1 MLSTS
6 RFQTV
11 HLYIMASV
19 SESRLRVLVVDDE
32 ALIRQSLCR
41 ALAMRDDI
49 EIAGECESG
58 AQAIAAIRDQQPDL
72 VLLDVQMHDG
82 TGLDVVEQVGPECM
96 PAVVFV
102 TAYDDYAVKA
112 FELSALDYLLK
123 PFDDERLNRSI
134 DRAKKHILSAR
145 AGDLS
150 NQLRSLLESKAER
163 WPDRLV
169 VRTDERFELVPVSAI
184 DWIESANNYVQL
196 HCGPKHFLLGETLTS
211 LAERLNPHE
220 FVRVHRGRI
229 VNLSRITAVH
239 PLFSGTYEIE
249 LSGGTRIS
257 TGRQYREQIQALL
270 KS

>member
-1 MLSTS
+1 MGDVT
-6 RFQTV
+6 
-11 HLYIMASV
+11 
-19 SESRLRVLVVDDE
+19 ESRLRVLVVDDE

-41 ALAMRDDI
+41 GLAMRGDI
-49 EIAGECESG
+49 EIVGECESG
-58 AQAIAAIRDQQPDL
+58 AQAIAAILDCRSDRRPDL

-82 TGLDVVEQVGPECM
+82 TGLDVVEQVGPEHM

-112 FELSALDYLLK
+112 FELSAVDYLLK
-123 PFDDERLNRSI
+123 PFDDERLNRSV
-134 DRAKKHILSAR
+134 DRAKKQILSAR

-150 NQLRSLLESKAER
+150 SQLRSLLESKAER

-169 VRTDERFELVPVSAI
+169 VRTDEHFDLVPVSTI

-196 HCGPKHFLLGETLTS
+196 HCGAKHFLLAETLTS
-211 LAERLNPHE
+211 LAERLNPHK

>member
-1 MLSTS
+1 MGS
-6 RFQTV
+6 
-11 HLYIMASV
+11 MA
-19 SESRLRVLVVDDE
+19 ENCLRVLVVDDE
-32 ALIRQSLCR
+32 ALIRQSLR
-41 ALAMRDDI
+41 RGLAMRGDI
-49 EIAGECESG
+49 EIVGECESG
-58 AQAIAAIRDQQPDL
+58 AQAIVAIRDCRPDRRPDL

-82 TGLDVVEQVGPECM
+82 TGLDVVEQIGPEHM

-112 FELSALDYLLK
+112 FELSAVDYLLK

-134 DRAKKHILSAR
+134 DRAKKQILSAR

-150 NQLRSLLESKAER
+150 SQLRSLLEAKAER

-169 VRTDERFELVPVSAI
+169 VRTGEHFDLVPVSAI

-196 HCGPKHFLLGETLTS
+196 HCGAKHFLLGETLTS
-211 LAERLNPHE
+211 LADRLNPHK

-257 TGRQYREQIQALL
+257 TGRQYREQIQVLL
-270 KS
+270 KG

>member
-1 MLSTS
+1 
-6 RFQTV
+6 
-11 HLYIMASV
+11 MADV
-19 SESRLRVLVVDDE
+19 TESRLRVLVVDDE

-41 ALAMRDDI
+41 GLSMRDDI
-49 EIAGECESG
+49 DNVGECESR
-58 AQAIAAIRDQQPDL
+58 AQAVAAILARRPDL

-82 TGLDVVEQVGPECM
+82 TGLDVVEQVGPEQM

-112 FELSALDYLLK
+112 FELSAVDYLLK

-134 DRAKKHILSAR
+134 DRAKKQIVAAR

-150 NQLRSLLESKAER
+150 AQLRSLLESKAER
-163 WPDRLV
+163 WPDRLT
-169 VRTDERFELVPVSAI
+169 VRTGEHFDLVPVSTI

-196 HCGPKHFLLGETLTS
+196 HCGAKHFLMGETLTS
-211 LAERLNPHE
+211 LAERLNPHK
-220 FVRVHRGRI
+220 FVRVHRGRV

-249 LSGGTRIS
+249 LTGGTRIA

>member
-1 MLSTS
+1 MGD
-6 RFQTV
+6 
-11 HLYIMASV
+11 A
-19 SESRLRVLVVDDE
+19 ESRLRVLVVDDE

-41 ALAMRDDI
+41 GLAMRGDI
-49 EIAGECESG
+49 EIVGECESG
-58 AQAIAAIRDQQPDL
+58 AQAIAAILDCRSDRRPDL

-82 TGLDVVEQVGPECM
+82 TGLDVVEQVGPEQM

-112 FELSALDYLLK
+112 FELSAVDYLLK

-134 DRAKKHILSAR
+134 DRAKKQILAAR

-150 NQLRSLLESKAER
+150 SQLRLLLESKPER
-163 WPDRLV
+163 WPDRVV
-169 VRTDERFELVPVSAI
+169 VRTGEQFEFVPVSAI

-196 HCGPKHFLLGETLTS
+196 HCGAKQFLLGETLTS
-211 LAERLNPHE
+211 IADRLNPHK

-249 LSGGTRIS
+249 LTGGTRIS

>member
-1 MLSTS
+1 MD
-6 RFQTV
+6 
-11 HLYIMASV
+11 SV
-19 SESRLRVLVVDDE
+19 TESRLRVLVVDDE

-41 ALAMRDDI
+41 GLAMRNDI
-49 EIAGECESG
+49 AIAGECESG
-58 AQAIAAIRDQQPDL
+58 AQAIAAIRDLRPDL

-82 TGLDVVEQVGPECM
+82 TGLDVVERVGPEHM

-102 TAYDDYAVKA
+102 TAYDEYAVKA
-112 FELSALDYLLK
+112 FELSAVDYLLK

-134 DRAKKHILSAR
+134 DRAKKQIMSAR

-150 NQLRSLLESKAER
+150 SQLRSLLESKAER

-169 VRTDERFELVPVSAI
+169 VRTGEHFDLVPVSTI

-196 HCGPKHFLLGETLTS
+196 HCGTKHFLLGETLTS
-211 LAERLNPHE
+211 LAERLNPHK
-220 FVRVHRGRI
+220 FVRIHRGRI

-249 LSGGTRIS
+249 LIGGTRIS

>member
-1 MLSTS
+1 MRNAT
-6 RFQTV
+6 
-11 HLYIMASV
+11 
-19 SESRLRVLVVDDE
+19 ESRLRVLVVDDE
-32 ALIRQSLCR
+32 ALIRRSLVR
-41 ALAMRDDI
+41 GLETRNDV

-58 AQAIAAIRDQQPDL
+58 EQAIAAIGDLHPDL
-72 VLLDVQMHDG
+72 VLLDVQMPDG
-82 TGLDVVEQVGPECM
+82 TGLDVVERVGPEHM

-112 FELSALDYLLK
+112 FELSAVDYLLK
-123 PFDDERLNRSI
+123 PFDDDRLNRSI
-134 DRAKKHILSAR
+134 DRAKKHILSSR
-145 AGDLS
+145 AADLS
-150 NQLRSLLESKAER
+150 TQLRSLLEAKTER

-169 VRTDERFELVPVSAI
+169 ARTGEHFDLVPVSTI
-184 DWIESANNYVQL
+184 DWVESANNYVQL
-196 HCGPKHFLLGETLTS
+196 HCGAKHFLLGETLTS
-211 LAERLNPHE
+211 LAERLNPQK

-249 LSGGTRIS
+249 LVGGTRIS

>member
-1 MLSTS
+1 
-6 RFQTV
+6 
-11 HLYIMASV
+11 MASLT
-19 SESRLRVLVVDDE
+19 ESRLRVLVVDDE

-41 ALAMRDDI
+41 GLAMRGDI
-49 EIAGECESG
+49 EIVGECESG
-58 AQAIAAIRDQQPDL
+58 AQAIAAILDCRPDRRPDL
-72 VLLDVQMHDG
+72 VLLDVQMHEG
-82 TGLDVVEQVGPECM
+82 TGLDVVEQVGPEQM

-112 FELSALDYLLK
+112 FELSAVDYLLK

-134 DRAKKHILSAR
+134 DRAKKHILAAR

-150 NQLRSLLESKAER
+150 SQLRSLLESKPER
-163 WPDRLV
+163 WPDRVV
-169 VRTDERFELVPVSAI
+169 VRTGEQFDFVPVSAI

-196 HCGPKHFLLGETLTS
+196 HCGAKHFLLGETLTS
-211 LAERLNPHE
+211 IADRLNPHK

-249 LSGGTRIS
+249 LTGGTRIS

>member
-1 MLSTS
+1 
-6 RFQTV
+6 
-11 HLYIMASV
+11 MANAF
-19 SESRLRVLVVDDE
+19 ESRLRVLVVDDE
-32 ALIRQSLCR
+32 ALIRESLCR
-41 ALAMRDDI
+41 GLALRDDV
-49 EIAGECESG
+49 EIAGECASG
-58 AQAIAAIRDQQPDL
+58 AEAIAAIRARRPDL

-82 TGLDVVEQVGPECM
+82 TGLDVVEQVGPERM

-112 FELSALDYLLK
+112 FELNAVDYLLK

-134 DRAKKHILSAR
+134 DRAKKQILSAR
-145 AGDLS
+145 AGELTT
-150 NQLRSLLESKAER
+150 QLQTLLESKAER

-169 VRTDERFELVPVSAI
+169 VRTGEHFELVPVSSI
-184 DWIESANNYVQL
+184 EWIESANNYVQL
-196 HCGPKHFLLGETLTS
+196 HCGTKHHLLGETLTS
-211 LAERLNPHE
+211 LAERLNPNK

-270 KS
+270 KG

>member
-1 MLSTS
+1 MGNA
-6 RFQTV
+6 
-11 HLYIMASV
+11 IA
-19 SESRLRVLVVDDE
+19 SRLRVLVVDDE

-41 ALAMRDDI
+41 DLAKRGDI
-49 EIAGECESG
+49 EIIGECDS
-58 AQAIAAIRDQQPDL
+58 AAAAIATIRESRPDL
-72 VLLDVQMHDG
+72 VLLDVQMHGG
-82 TGLDVVEQVGPECM
+82 TGLDVVEQIGPEHM

-112 FELSALDYLLK
+112 FELSAVDYLLK
-123 PFDDERLNRSI
+123 PFDDERLNRSV
-134 DRAKKHILSAR
+134 DRAKKQILSAR

-150 NQLRSLLESKAER
+150 SQLRSLLESKAER

-169 VRTDERFELVPVSAI
+169 VRTGEQFDFVPVNAI

-196 HCGPKHFLLGETLTS
+196 HCGAKHFLLGETLTS
-211 LAERLNPHE
+211 LAERLNPHK

-239 PLFSGTYEIE
+239 ALFSGTYEIE
-249 LSGGTRIS
+249 LSSGTRIS
-257 TGRQYREQIQALL
+257 TGRQYREQIQTLL

>member
-1 MLSTS
+1 
-6 RFQTV
+6 
-11 HLYIMASV
+11 MADFKDGP
-19 SESRLRVLVVDDE
+19 LRVLVVDDE

-41 ALAMRDDI
+41 GLAGRDDV

-58 AQAIAAIRDQQPDL
+58 AQAIAAIRARRPDL

-82 TGLDVVEQVGPECM
+82 TGLDVVEQVGPEQM

-102 TAYDDYAVKA
+102 TAYDEYAVKA
-112 FELSALDYLLK
+112 FELNAVDYLLK

-134 DRAKKHILSAR
+134 DRAKKQILSAR
-145 AGDLS
+145 VGDLS
-150 NQLRSLLESKAER
+150 TQLRSLLETKAER

-169 VRTDERFELVPVSAI
+169 VRTGEHFDLVPVSSI

-196 HCGPKHFLLGETLTS
+196 HCGTKHHLLGETLTS
-211 LAERLNPHE
+211 LAERLNPHK

>member
-1 MLSTS
+1 MDST
-6 RFQTV
+6 T
-11 HLYIMASV
+11 
-19 SESRLRVLVVDDE
+19 ESRLRVLVVDDE

-41 ALAMRDDI
+41 GLAMRDDI

-58 AQAIAAIRDQQPDL
+58 TQAIAAIRDLRPDL

-82 TGLDVVEQVGPECM
+82 TGLDVVERVGPEHM

-102 TAYDDYAVKA
+102 TAYDEYAVKA
-112 FELSALDYLLK
+112 FELSAVDYLLK

-134 DRAKKHILSAR
+134 DRAKKQIMSTR

-150 NQLRSLLESKAER
+150 TQLRSLLESKADR
-163 WPDRLV
+163 WPDRIV
-169 VRTDERFELVPVSAI
+169 VRTGEHFDLVPVSTI

-196 HCGPKHFLLGETLTS
+196 HCGTKHFLLGETMTS
-211 LAERLNPHE
+211 LADRLNPHK
-220 FVRVHRGRI
+220 FVRIHRGRI

>member
-1 MLSTS
+1 
-6 RFQTV
+6 
-11 HLYIMASV
+11 MANPT
-19 SESRLRVLVVDDE
+19 ETRLRVLIVDDE
-32 ALIRQSLCR
+32 ELIRQSLCQG
-41 ALAMRDDI
+41 LAMRGDI
-49 EIAGECESG
+49 EIAGECESR
-58 AQAIAAIRDQQPDL
+58 AQAIAAIRDRRPDL

-82 TGLDVVEQVGPECM
+82 TGLDVIEQVGPDHM

-112 FELSALDYLLK
+112 FELSAVDYLLK
-123 PFDDERLNRSI
+123 PFDDDRLNRSI
-134 DRAKKHILSAR
+134 DRAKKQILSAR

-150 NQLRSLLESKAER
+150 AQLRSLLGSKTER

-169 VRTDERFELVPVSAI
+169 VRTGEQFEFVPVSTI
-184 DWIESANNYVQL
+184 DWVESANNYVQL
-196 HCGPKHFLLGETLTS
+196 HCGAKHFLLGETLTS
-211 LAERLNPHE
+211 LADRLNPQK

-257 TGRQYREQIQALL
+257 TGRQYREQIHALL

>member
-1 MLSTS
+1 
-6 RFQTV
+6 
-11 HLYIMASV
+11 
-19 SESRLRVLVVDDE
+19 
-32 ALIRQSLCR
+32 
-41 ALAMRDDI
+41 
-49 EIAGECESG
+49 
-58 AQAIAAIRDQQPDL
+58 
-72 VLLDVQMHDG
+72 
-82 TGLDVVEQVGPECM
+82 M

>member
-1 MLSTS
+1 MGS
-6 RFQTV
+6 
-11 HLYIMASV
+11 MGGNC
-19 SESRLRVLVVDDE
+19 LRVLVVDDE
-32 ALIRQSLCR
+32 ALIRQSLR
-41 ALAMRDDI
+41 RGLAMRDDI
-49 EIAGECESG
+49 EIVGECESG
-58 AQAIAAIRDQQPDL
+58 AQAIVAIRDCRPDRRPDL

-82 TGLDVVEQVGPECM
+82 TGLNVVEQIGPEHM

-112 FELSALDYLLK
+112 FELSAVDYLLK
-123 PFDDERLNRSI
+123 PFDDERLYRSI
-134 DRAKKHILSAR
+134 DRAKKQILSAR

-150 NQLRSLLESKAER
+150 NQLRSLLEAKAER

-169 VRTDERFELVPVSAI
+169 VRTGEHFDLVPVSAI

-196 HCGPKHFLLGETLTS
+196 HCGAKHFLLGETMTS
-211 LAERLNPHE
+211 LAERLNPHK

-257 TGRQYREQIQALL
+257 TGRQYREQIQTLL
-270 KS
+270 KG

>member
-1 MLSTS
+1 MRNVT
-6 RFQTV
+6 
-11 HLYIMASV
+11 
-19 SESRLRVLVVDDE
+19 ESRLRVLVVDDE

-41 ALAMRDDI
+41 GLATRDDI

-58 AQAIAAIRDQQPDL
+58 AQAIAAIRNQRPDL

-82 TGLDVVEQVGPECM
+82 TGLDVVEQVGPEHM

-112 FELSALDYLLK
+112 FELSAVDYLLK

-134 DRAKKHILSAR
+134 DRAKKQILSAR

-150 NQLRSLLESKAER
+150 DQLRSLLESKAER

-169 VRTDERFELVPVSAI
+169 VRTGEHFDLVPVSAI

-196 HCGPKHFLLGETLTS
+196 HCGAKHFLLGETLTS
-211 LAERLNPHE
+211 LAERLNPNK

>member
-1 MLSTS
+1 
-6 RFQTV
+6 
-11 HLYIMASV
+11 
-19 SESRLRVLVVDDE
+19 
-32 ALIRQSLCR
+32 
-41 ALAMRDDI
+41 
-49 EIAGECESG
+49 
-58 AQAIAAIRDQQPDL
+58 
-72 VLLDVQMHDG
+72 MHDG
-82 TGLDVVEQVGPECM
+82 TGLDVVEQIGPEHM

-112 FELSALDYLLK
+112 FELSAVDYLLK
-123 PFDDERLNRSI
+123 PFDEERLNRSI
-134 DRAKKHILSAR
+134 DRAKKQILSAR

-150 NQLRSLLESKAER
+150 SQLRSLLESKAER

-169 VRTDERFELVPVSAI
+169 VRTDEHFDLVPVSAI

-196 HCGPKHFLLGETLTS
+196 HCGTKHFLLGETLTS
-211 LAERLNPHE
+211 LAERLNPHK

-249 LSGGTRIS
+249 LSGGARIS

-270 KS
+270 KN

>member
-1 MLSTS
+1 M
-6 RFQTV
+6 RN
-11 HLYIMASV
+11 A

-32 ALIRQSLCR
+32 ALIRRSLCR
-41 ALAMRDDI
+41 GLETRDDV

-58 AQAIAAIRDQQPDL
+58 AEAIAAIGDLHPDL
-72 VLLDVQMHDG
+72 VLLDVQMPDG
-82 TGLDVVEQVGPECM
+82 TGLDVVERVGPEHM

-112 FELSALDYLLK
+112 FELSAVDYLLK
-123 PFDDERLNRSI
+123 PFDDDRLNRSI
-134 DRAKKHILSAR
+134 DRAKKHILSSR
-145 AGDLS
+145 AADLS
-150 NQLRSLLESKAER
+150 TQLRSLLEAKAER
-163 WPDRLV
+163 WPDRIV
-169 VRTDERFELVPVSAI
+169 ARTGEHFDLVPVNTI
-184 DWIESANNYVQL
+184 DWVESANNYVQL
-196 HCGPKHFLLGETLTS
+196 HCGTKHFLLGETLTS
-211 LAERLNPHE
+211 LAERLNPQK

-249 LSGGTRIS
+249 LAGGTRIS